1 MGSIIVILGVLSS
14 GSCFSLIDKLDSVV
28 LTSTEKVRLQ
38 PFSIQKPEKKSEKK
52 LFSLKTL
59 CSPKLARAVSGSED
73 PISICSNGGIVIE
86 GTIPQLNK
94 ELGELSIRAQKPP
107 RQFFNETIHYF
118 VDGRLVFTQKISLVL
133 QVEILQSSR
142 LLDWSVFAS
151 KDKTVSF
158 AEVSSRFRS
167 VLPGSQLEV
176 SVESIDGDL
185 FAIEMKENDL
195 QLRLLPNATSSSDF
209 NAKVVVKD
217 RTTGLSSRVISI
229 SVSSDV
235 QSSFS
240 KQINSM
246 ILKIFIILSSVFISG
261 LALFFLRKSFNDF
274 SFSKTEKDP
283 EVPSSNQEDLEVS
296 ISYSI
301 IHWNKRLALREK
313 ELEFFGK
320 NFDFDVTD
328 ITGVRESESNDLENG
343 FGKLST
349 IRKKSDCRFDWT

>member
-1 MGSIIVILGVLSS
+1 MGSIFIILGVLSS
-14 GSCFSLIDKLDSVV
+14 VSCFSLIGKLDSIV
-28 LTSTEKVRLQ
+28 LTSTEEVRLQ
-38 PFSIQKPEKKSEKK
+38 PFSIQKPEESRENE

-59 CSPKLARAVSGSED
+59 CSPKLARAVSESEGQ
-73 PISICSNGGIVIE
+73 ISICSNEGIVIE

-94 ELGELSIRAQKPP
+94 ELGELSIRVQNPP
-107 RQFFNETIHYF
+107 RQFLNETIRYF
-118 VDGRLVFTQKISLVL
+118 IDDRLIFSQKISLVL
-133 QVEILQSSR
+133 QVEVFQSTR
-142 LLDWSVFAS
+142 LLDWSVFTS
-151 KDKTVSF
+151 KDKSVSF
-158 AEVSSRFRS
+158 AEISSRFRS

-176 SVESIDGDL
+176 SVESVDGDF

-195 QLRLLPNATSSSDF
+195 QLRLLSNATSSSDF

-217 RTTGLSSRVISI
+217 RTSGLSSRVISI

-246 ILKIFIILSSVFISG
+246 ILKIFIILSSIFISG
-261 LALFFLRKSFNDF
+261 LALFFLRKSFDGYS
-274 SFSKTEKDP
+274 SFKREKDP

-328 ITGVRESESNDLENG
+328 ITGVRGPESSDLENE

-349 IRKKSDCRFDWT
+349 IRKKSDCRLDWT